1 MPVRQRW
8 DEELRTLFVTLSG
21 PVSDQEFVDFAT
33 ELVGRNDIPP
43 AHMEF
48 IDLSEL
54 KRTDVEATS
63 LREAATTFR
72 GLDTTVFETRV
83 AILATSDVAFGLARM
98 YQSFRGDSTVEFE
111 VFRDRAAA
119 LEWLGL
125 PEDTTGA

>member
-1 MPVRQRW
+1 
-8 DEELRTLFVTLSG
+8 
-21 PVSDQEFVDFAT
+21 
-33 ELVGRNDIPP
+33 
-43 AHMEF
+43 
-48 IDLSEL
+48 
-54 KRTDVEATS
+54 VEATS